1 MGSLCFFKSVF
12 MRRIFTF
19 VGLWVFFITSC
30 TTTPQ
35 EKTEKI
41 FESISPETSGVTFS
55 NNLTVSDSTN
65 FFKYGYFYMGGGV
78 STGDINNDGLVDIYF
93 TGNQAPNKLYL
104 NKGNLQFDDITEQA
118 GVAADNRWIT
128 GVSMHDVNADG
139 WLDLYVSV
147 AGIWT
152 STKNI
157 LYINQ
162 GTDEKGM
169 PTFIDE
175 AELRGVADE
184 GKSIQTCFFD
194 YDQDGDIDIYVANYE
209 KMSFGSF
216 IAEYKQKV
224 DNPVLETSDH
234 LFVNDGNGYFTDG
247 TVQAGLLN
255 FGLAVGVIASDFN
268 NDNLTDLYV
277 SNDFNTPDNFY
288 FNNGDGTFTD
298 RIKETTQHT
307 AFYGM
312 GVDAADINNDGLM
325 DFVQV
330 DMTPADNF
338 RSKANMASMNI
349 PDFWKNIA
357 AGFHYQYMYNTL
369 QVNQGIRPNGQP
381 FFADVAKISS
391 VDKTDW
397 SWASLFADFD
407 NDGLSD
413 LFVTNGTRRDINN
426 KDFFNWL
433 DRLDIKMKV
442 KYEELTFE
450 ELTEKLPSKK
460 VDNYMFKNLDGLTLE
475 RYNEGWGIEY
485 EGFSNGAAYADLDND
500 GDLEIVINNIDS
512 TACIFKNNSVEN
524 GQSNYLK
531 VKLLGSDKNPLGL
544 GAKVRIKI
552 GEQTY
557 IKEQTLV
564 RGYQSS
570 IDPVLHFG
578 LGSNNKIDEVE
589 VVWPNGHTSTMSNVM
604 SNQLLQIDATEAKKI
619 ELKIDEEQIVFE
631 ETSIH
636 GLDDY
641 VHQENDF
648 DDFEYQIL
656 LPHMMSR
663 LGPALAR
670 ADVNGDGYEDIFIGG
685 ASGVV
690 PQIFLQSEDGSFSSQ
705 QFPSSEVVFEDVSA
719 TFFDADRDGDQDL
732 YVVSGGNDL
741 EPDSEWYQDRLY
753 LNNGGTF
760 TRSSALPSFA
770 ISGGIVIS
778 EDYDGDGDLDLFVG
792 GRQSPRKY
800 PLPVSSILLE
810 NTSKGGQVSFE
821 ISSQEAFENLG
832 MVTSAVWID
841 LNNDNAMELVVA
853 GEWMSITVFSLS
865 DGVFTNQTAEYG
877 LDHTVG
883 WWNML
888 HKADFD
894 KDGDDDLIAGNLGLN
909 YKYKAKP
916 EKTFDVYA
924 NDYDENG
931 NLDIVLGYYQD
942 DKQFPVRGLSCSS
955 AQIPDIK
962 KKFKNKYNAFAQ
974 ATLVDIYGG
983 QGLSE
988 GIHYKAQDF
997 SSVYIEN
1004 TGDENLKLSKLPIEA
1019 QTSSFNS
1026 MVVIDYNGDGNLDIV
1041 AGGNQF
1047 NSEVETPRNDACYGW
1062 LLEGDGTGRFK
1073 AVSNAKSGL
1082 YVPYDIRHVV
1092 KVSDYIMFI
1101 SNQGPIK
1108 AYLQSK

>member
-1 MGSLCFFKSVF
+1 MTKTLTLISISVAFCFSCATKETTQKS
-12 MRRIFTF
+12 
-19 VGLWVFFITSC
+19 
-30 TTTPQ
+30 
-35 EKTEKI
+35 KK
-41 FESISPETSGVTFS
+41 FESVPFQVSNVDFS
-55 NNLTVSDSTN
+55 NDLTVSDSVN

-78 STGDINNDGLVDIYF
+78 STGDINNDGLVDLYF
-93 TGNQAPNKLYL
+93 TGNQVSNKLYL
-104 NKGNLQFDDITEQA
+104 NKGNLQFEDITDQA

-139 WLDLYVSV
+139 WLDMYVSV

-162 GTDEKGM
+162 GIDENGI
-169 PTFIDE
+169 PTFVDE

-184 GKSIQTCFFD
+184 GKSIQATFFD

-224 DNPVLETSDH
+224 DNPILETSDH
-234 LFVNDGNGYFTDG
+234 LFVNNGNGYFTDG

-255 FGLAVGVIASDFN
+255 FGLAVGVIATDFN

-298 RIKETTQHT
+298 LIKETTQHT

-312 GVDAADINNDGLM
+312 GVDATDINNDGLM

-349 PDFWKNIA
+349 PDFWKNIY

-369 QVNQGIRPNGQP
+369 QLNQGIRPNGQP
-381 FFADVAKISS
+381 FFADVAKMSAI
-391 VDKTDW
+391 DKTDW

-407 NDGLSD
+407 NDGLND
-413 LFVTNGTRRDINN
+413 LYVTNGTRRDINN

-433 DRLDIKMKV
+433 DRLDVKMKV

-450 ELTEKLPSKK
+450 ELTEMLPSKK
-460 VDNYMFKNLDGLTLE
+460 VDNYMFRNVDGQTFE
-475 RYNEGWGIEY
+475 QFNESWGIQF

-512 TACIFKNNSVEN
+512 IACIFKNNSIEN
-524 GQSNYLK
+524 GQGNFLK
-531 VKLLGSDKNPLGL
+531 IKLEGSDKNPLGL

-552 GEQTY
+552 GDKIY
-557 IKEQTLV
+557 LKEQTLV

-578 LGSNNKIDEVE
+578 LGNIEKVDQLEVLWAE
-589 VVWPNGHTSTMSNVM
+589 GKVNTLKNVSANQQLSVAFGKAQNSTDQNRDSQPVF
-604 SNQLLQIDATEAKKI
+604 AEA
-619 ELKIDEEQIVFE
+619 
-631 ETSIH
+631 SIA

-641 VHQENDF
+641 THKENDF
-648 DDFEYQIL
+648 DDFDYQIL

-663 LGPALAR
+663 LGPALAK
-670 ADVNGDGYEDIFIGG
+670 ADVNRDGLEDLFVGG
-685 ASGVV
+685 AGGIT
-690 PQIFLQSEDGSFSSQ
+690 PELYLQSTDGSFSSQ
-705 QFPSSEVVFEDVSA
+705 PFSSSEAAFEDVAA
-719 TFFDADRDGDQDL
+719 TFFDADGDGDQDL
-732 YVVSGGNDL
+732 YVVSGGNDF
-741 EPDSEWYQDRLY
+741 ENGSELYQDRLY
-753 LNNGGTF
+753 INNNGVF
-760 TRSSALPSFA
+760 TRSNTLPSST
-770 ISGGIVIS
+770 ISGGVVLAD
-778 EDYDGDGDLDLFVG
+778 DYDQDGDLDLFVG

-800 PLPVSSILLE
+800 PMPVSSILLE
-810 NTSKGGQVSFE
+810 NKSEGGEIKFEVSN
-821 ISSQEAFENLG
+821 QKAFEDLG
-832 MVTSAVWID
+832 MVTSAIWVD
-841 LNNDNAMELVVA
+841 LDGDQKNELVVA
-853 GEWMSITVFSLS
+853 GEWMPITVFSLS
-865 DGVFTNQTAEYG
+865 NGIFNNETGRYG
-877 LDHTVG
+877 LENTVG
-883 WWNML
+883 WWNTL
-888 HKADFD
+888 QKADFD
-894 KDGDDDLIAGNLGLN
+894 NDGDEDLIAGNLGLN

-924 NDYDENG
+924 SDYDENG
-931 NLDIVLGYYQD
+931 NLDIVLGYYQG

-955 AQIPDIK
+955 AQIPNIK
-962 KKFKNKYNAFAQ
+962 KKFKNKYNDFAQ

-983 QGLSE
+983 QNLEE
-988 GIHYKAQDF
+988 GIHYQAQDF

-1004 TGDENLKLSKLPIEA
+1004 TGSQNLKLSKLPFEA
-1019 QTSSFNS
+1019 QTSSLNS
-1026 MVVIDYNGDGNLDIV
+1026 MVILDYNNDGNLDILG
-1041 AGGNQF
+1041 GGNQF
-1047 NSEVETPRNDACYGW
+1047 NSEVETPRNDACFGW
-1062 LLEGDGTGRFK
+1062 LFEGDGAGHFK
-1073 AVSNAKSGL
+1073 TVNNTESGL
-1082 YVPYDIRHVV
+1082 YVPYDIRHVIQA
-1092 KVSDYIMFI
+1092 SDYFLFV
-1101 SNQGPIK
+1101 SNQAPIK
-1108 AYLQSK
+1108 AYKQTK